1 MPGTQDQDTVKPLS
15 YTPIDKDG
23 KVTPE
28 TPPTPTPRTSTPKKN
43 DEGINPPSPEEAG
56 KTISDILNIAPP
68 ILPKAPGLQDKED
81 ENLFDLSTEVSPPS
95 LEETKG
101 EETHVDVPQN
111 STLIPTLIVGQS
123 NRRHCRV
130 V

>member
-1 MPGTQDQDTVKPLS
+1 MPGTQDTVKPLS

-56 KTISDILNIAPP
+56 KTISDILNIATTDFA
-68 ILPKAPGLQDKED
+68 KSSRFTRQ
-81 ENLFDLSTEVSPPS
+81 
-95 LEETKG
+95 
-101 EETHVDVPQN
+101 
-111 STLIPTLIVGQS
+111 
-123 NRRHCRV
+123 RRRKFV
-130 V
+130 